1 MAKGFL
7 QNHKF
12 VVLLQN
18 IWATKRNNDTLSM
31 EEGKTIRLSAAARE
45 FNVGVTTILE
55 YLTKKG
61 VKVDSNPNS
70 KLTSDVYALLVKE
83 YQKDRAVK
91 QESEKKSLDISHR
104 HSLSIDEKKIFG
116 DEDEE
121 SLHEDLL
128 IKSNMDIDEKPRI
141 KNPVPTPTSKPII
154 TTKPDINAEVKTV
167 EQALRPTEVNKVE
180 VKKTEPEKAPVV
192 ASVPTPKIEMP
203 KPETLKATTTTP
215 VSSTEVIQ
223 TPAPVKEPLP
233 VPEPEKAPVAQST
246 TPIPSAQAS
255 TSNPVSR
262 PTPVSVSTPV
272 SAPTTVSAPKPVP
285 TEAPV
290 SISTPVP
297 TETPVSPPTPVSVP
311 KVIPTEEKKQV
322 AQKQVPIHKPLIEPV
337 EVTRKEKTVQKS
349 ELSIEKVHTKQPKE
363 VSPSKST
370 DQPDTTIKVLG
381 KLDLDA
387 MNFKTKPE
395 RKSREEKKKFRE
407 ENIRLHKASES
418 NTSEEHKVVS
428 EDAAASTEPQGPS
441 NSDELADALSG
452 DVSVEQLPNY
462 LRAEVKKLEGPT
474 ILGSIKLPE
483 TRKPEIKKPV
493 ASSSDESANKAKKK
507 KRKRIKKDADGNP
520 LPQGLQGQ
528 NQNSRPIVPMQ
539 PLQGGQRGGQQGT
552 AQGGQ
557 RANQPGGQRGSQQA
571 GTPGAPRGPQ
581 QGGQRGP
588 NKAGATGKAAQNI
601 NQQNRPK
608 TSPPGRFPSREQR
621 KDLPKVELTEE
632 EIQRQIKETLQRLSG
647 AGKSKAS
654 KHRRE
659 KRHLVHQQMQDD
671 QDRLDEEKSILK
683 VTEFV
688 TSNELASM
696 MNVPV
701 VQVISTFMSLGM
713 FVSIN
718 QRLDAET
725 LVLVA
730 DEFGY
735 KVEFVSV
742 DVQEAISHISED
754 HDDSPEERVPRNPIV
769 TVMGHVDHGKTSL
782 LDYIRSSNVIAGEAG
797 GITQHIGAYEVK
809 QENGKKITFL
819 DTPGHEAFT
828 AMRARGAQVTDVAV
842 IVIAAD
848 DTIMPQTI
856 EAINHA
862 QAAGVPIVFAI
873 NKIDKNG
880 AAPEKIKEGLAKM
893 NILVEDWGGKYQS
906 QEISAKKGIN
916 VDKLLEKILLEAELL
931 DLKAN
936 PKRLAIG
943 SVIESSLDKGRGYV
957 AKVLV
962 HDGTLKVGD
971 IVLAGSTVGKV
982 KAMYNERNQL
992 VTEAGPSVPVLLLG
1006 LNGAPQAG
1014 DVFNVMRDER
1024 ESKNIANRRLQLQ
1037 REQGLRTQKHITL
1050 AEIGRRIAIGDFKE
1064 LNIIV
1069 KGDVDGSVEAL
1080 SDSLLKLG
1088 NQEVQVNVIHK
1099 SVGQISESDVM
1110 LASASNAIIIGF
1122 QVRPSVSSR
1131 RLAEQEEIDIRL
1143 YSIIYTAIEEIKS
1156 AIEGMLAPE
1165 IEEKITCNIEVREVF
1180 NITKVGTIAGC
1191 MVLDGKIARN
1201 AKIRVIRDGIVV
1213 HTGTLGQLKRFKD
1226 DVKEVG
1232 TGYECGLNINKFDDI
1247 KVGDIIEGYE
1257 QTEVKRKL

>member
-12 VVLLQN
+12 VVLLQK

-61 VKVDSNPNS
+61 VKIDSNPNS

-83 YQKDRAVK
+83 YQRDRAVK
-91 QESEKKSLDISHR
+91 QEAEKKSLDVSHR
-104 HSLSIDEKKIFG
+104 HSITIDEKKPF
-116 DEDEE
+116 DNEEEE
-121 SLHEDLL
+121 SVREDLL
-128 IKSNMDIDEKPRI
+128 IKSNMDPDEKPRVKI
-141 KNPVPTPTSKPII
+141 SMPTPTPKPVTTII
-154 TTKPDINAEVKTV
+154 PDITVEVKQV
-167 EQALRPTEVNKVE
+167 EQNVRPTETPKV
-180 VKKTEPEKAPVV
+180 VVQIPEPEKVPVV
-192 ASVPTPKIEMP
+192 PSAPAPKIEVS
-203 KPETLKATTTTP
+203 KPETPTTP
-215 VSSTEVIQ
+215 IDAPEAKAEVIQ
-223 TPAPVKEPLP
+223 TPAPVQVTQP
-233 VPEPEKAPVAQST
+233 VSEPEKASVAPQT
-246 TPIPSAQAS
+246 TPTPSAIVSA
-255 TSNPVSR
+255 PVDA
-262 PTPVSVSTPV
+262 PKPV
-272 SAPTTVSAPKPVP
+272 SAPTPVEAEIPVSAPIAKSVP
-285 TEAPV
+285 
-290 SISTPVP
+290 TPVP
-297 TETPVSPPTPVSVP
+297 TETPVSVPATEIAKTPVSAP
-311 KVIPTEEKKQV
+311 KVIPAEEKEQIVKP
-322 AQKQVPIHKPLIEPV
+322 QKPVQEPFSQPAEAHGKEKEVQKKETPV
-337 EVTRKEKTVQKS
+337 EKIT
-349 ELSIEKVHTKQPKE
+349 TKQPAK

-370 DQPDTTIKVLG
+370 DQPDATIKVLG
-381 KLDLDA
+381 KLDLDS

-407 ENIRLHKASES
+407 GNIHPHKPTES
-418 NTSEEHKVVS
+418 NISEEQKNNS
-428 EDAAASTEPQGPS
+428 EEAAASTESQGPS
-441 NSDELADALSG
+441 NSYEIANALSG

-462 LRAEVKKLEGPT
+462 IRAEVKKLEGPV
-474 ILGSIKLPE
+474 ILGTIKLPE

-520 LPQGLQGQ
+520 LPQGLQGL

-539 PLQGGQRGGQQGT
+539 PLQGQRNGQAGAQRGPQQGG
-552 AQGGQ
+552 AAGAARGPHQGG
-557 RANQPGGQRGSQQA
+557 A
-571 GTPGAPRGPQ
+571 PGAARGPQ
-581 QGGQRGP
+581 QGGQRGA
-588 NKAGATGKAAQNI
+588 NKAGAAGKTAQNI
-601 NQQNRPK
+601 NQQSRPK
-608 TSPPGRFPSREQR
+608 TSPPGRFPSRDQR

-742 DVQEAISHISED
+742 DVQEAISHISEEQ
-754 HDDSPEERVPRNPIV
+754 DDSNEERVPRNPIV

-782 LDYIRSSNVIAGEAG
+782 LDYIRNSNVIAGEAG

-880 AAPEKIKEGLAKM
+880 AQPEKIKEGLAKM

-931 DLKAN
+931 ELKAN

-962 HDGTLKVGD
+962 HDGTLRVGD

-1143 YSIIYTAIEEIKS
+1143 YSIIYTAIEEIES

-1247 KVGDIIEGYE
+1247 KIGDIIEGYE